1 MLSGFLMNPDMIIG
15 EVISS
20 ALGVRHGR
28 RHRHHPFDL
37 IVGGHP
43 WWLNGGTLMTALGIA
58 WGMLDTANTA
68 TVQTAPS
75 TATMGASQSAAS
87 ASPPRSDAP
96 VPAAPTVPV
105 EVARVIR
112 LTVSAA
118 RADGALTDI
127 EQDAIRTRARAV
139 GAEPLVDEE
148 LKTPT
153 PLSRLV
159 AGVPATSRNE
169 LYSLAFAIVHADGVI
184 AGAERIYLAQLAHA
198 LGLSVE
204 DAASLEQTAAER
216 LNAPAPA
223 GDAPVQEAPAAAT
236 PDQPAASPEVS

>member
-1 MLSGFLMNPDMIIG
+1 MNPNMIIG

-28 RHRHHPFDL
+28 RHRHHPFDV
-37 IVGGHP
+37 IIGGHP
-43 WWLNGGTLMTALGIA
+43 WWLNGGTLLTALGIA
-58 WGMLDTANTA
+58 WGMLDTANA
-68 TVQTAPS
+68 APAASRPS
-75 TATMGASQSAAS
+75 TGTTSAPQPGAAATAGAQAAT
-87 ASPPRSDAP
+87 AAPAVPP
-96 VPAAPTVPV
+96 VPID
-105 EVARVIR
+105 VARVIR

-118 RADGALTDI
+118 RADGVLTDI

-139 GAEPLVDEE
+139 GAEALVDEE

-169 LYSLAFAIVHADGVI
+169 LYTLAFAIVHADGVV

-198 LGLSVE
+198 LGLSAE
-204 DAASLEQTAAER
+204 ESAALEQTAAER
-216 LNAPAPA
+216 LAAAAPA
-223 GDAPVQEAPAAAT
+223 DEAPAVDA
-236 PDQPAASPEVS
+236 PASDLSRRTDA

>member
-1 MLSGFLMNPDMIIG
+1 M
-15 EVISS
+15 
-20 ALGVRHGR
+20 
-28 RHRHHPFDL
+28 
-37 IVGGHP
+37 
-43 WWLNGGTLMTALGIA
+43 
-58 WGMLDTANTA
+58 
-68 TVQTAPS
+68 
-75 TATMGASQSAAS
+75 
-87 ASPPRSDAP
+87 PPRRRRRPSA
-96 VPAAPTVPV
+96 V

-118 RADGALTDI
+118 RADGALTDV

-169 LYSLAFAIVHADGVI
+169 LYTLAFAIVHADGVI

-198 LGLSVE
+198 LGLSVD
-204 DAASLEQTAAER
+204 DAALVGADRGRTAECTARLRATRRFKMRPPRQRRINQQRHLKYRER
-216 LNAPAPA
+216 A
-223 GDAPVQEAPAAAT
+223 GDT
-236 PDQPAASPEVS
+236 PREEERWLTSSGTWPLAGTRSDLSSQDDV

>member
-1 MLSGFLMNPDMIIG
+1 M
-15 EVISS
+15 
-20 ALGVRHGR
+20 
-28 RHRHHPFDL
+28 
-37 IVGGHP
+37 
-43 WWLNGGTLMTALGIA
+43 
-58 WGMLDTANTA
+58 
-68 TVQTAPS
+68 
-75 TATMGASQSAAS
+75 
-87 ASPPRSDAP
+87 
-96 VPAAPTVPV
+96 PAAPTVPV

-223 GDAPVQEAPAAAT
+223 GNARFKMRPPRQRRINQQRHLKYRERADEHLARRS
-236 PDQPAASPEVS
+236 DG